1 MTMAMKKPQSAT
13 DPSHQTE
20 ALVLNCMDYRLIAPV
35 ADYLDRRGLRG
46 KYDQVVLVGG
56 AIGVMADENS
66 AWAETFWQHVKL
78 ARDLHGIRRIIVID
92 HRDCG
97 ACKAFVGKECA
108 DERTGE
114 TLIHQI
120 WMEALSDEIKT
131 REPDLDVEL
140 LLMDLD
146 GSVEVMSSRTP
157 DGANQARHQAPSSQQ
172 TPKAN

>member
-1 MTMAMKKPQSAT
+1 
-13 DPSHQTE
+13 
-20 ALVLNCMDYRLIAPV
+20 MDYRLITPV
-35 ADYLDRRGLRG
+35 ADYLEGRNLRG
-46 KYDQVVLVGG
+46 KYDQIVLAGG

-78 ARDLHGIRRIIVID
+78 ARDLHGIRKIIVID

-114 TLIHQI
+114 TVIHQI
-120 WMEALSDEIKT
+120 WMEALADEIKT
-131 REPDLDVEL
+131 REPGLEVEL

-146 GSVEVMSSRTP
+146 GSVEVIQP
-157 DGANQARHQAPSSQQ
+157 
-172 TPKAN
+172 

>member
-1 MTMAMKKPQSAT
+1 MNMAMTKPQSAP

-35 ADYLDRRGLRG
+35 ADYLDGRGLRG
-46 KYDQVVLVGG
+46 KYDQIVLAGG

-78 ARDLHGIRRIIVID
+78 ARDLHGIRKIIVID

-108 DERTGE
+108 DERSGE
-114 TLIHQI
+114 TVIHQI
-120 WMEALSDEIKT
+120 WMEALADEIKT
-131 REPDLDVEL
+131 REPDLEVEL

-146 GSVEVMSSRTP
+146 GSVEVIRP
-157 DGANQARHQAPSSQQ
+157 
-172 TPKAN
+172 